1 MPIRVTADVL
11 GADHLIQSLANMA
24 DEKGRKWKRQSF
36 MKAGYK
42 AFRPVVYKARNLA
55 PRRTG
60 KLRRNLDSTR
70 GNYNMTAKGKVRR
83 GKHEYHIATTLKK
96 SWDDR
101 RYPFM
106 LEAGIPAGTYERKAY
121 FRNGHLVR
129 SHTYTR
135 TRPYNAAAYQK
146 RALSQSKTQVIRIFK
161 TDLGKYIDKY
171 AGTQYKTLK
180 SALNADKRKARA
192 NRRKSKR

>member
-1 MPIRVTADVL
+1 MGIRVTADVL
-11 GADHLIQSLANMA
+11 GAGHLIRSLANMA

-36 MKAGYK
+36 IKAGYR

-60 KLRRNLDSTR
+60 KLRRNIESTR
-70 GNYNMTAKGKVRR
+70 GNYNMTAKGKVRK

-96 SWDDR
+96 TWDDR

-106 LEAGIPAGTYERKAY
+106 LEAGIPAGSWERKAH
-121 FRNGHLVR
+121 FRNGHLVK

-135 TRPYNAAAYQK
+135 TRPYSADAFQS
-146 RALSQSKTQVIRIFK
+146 RALSQSKTQVVRIFK

-171 AGTQYKTLK
+171 AGTQYKTLR
-180 SALNADKRKARA
+180 SALNADKRKLRQQ
-192 NRRKSKR
+192 RRKSKK